1 MRSGSK
7 SPRLRWQ
14 PPHKVAAVTGKLR
27 IGLVGFRDTVVRAH
41 LPAVAVD
48 PRGVRASADAV
59 FADPAVAPW

>member
-1 MRSGSK
+1 M
-7 SPRLRWQ
+7 
-14 PPHKVAAVTGKLR
+14 TGKLR